1 MSAYTPGPPGGH
13 TQGERT
19 KDGGYRYWCDVCGVE
34 CTAGSPAGPSTSDG
48 GIHRCYACYRAY
60 DARLALV
67 RVAAPDMLRVLR
79 VAVAVARDRHARGE
93 DLPVWFQDAEAAIAN
108 VEPVLGVSRG

>member
-1 MSAYTPGPPGGH
+1 MSAHTPGPPLGH

-19 KDGGYRYWCDVCGVE
+19 YDGGYRYWCDVCGE
-34 CTAGSPAGPSTSDG
+34 ELWGHQLWPSTSDG

-93 DLPVWFQDAEAAIAN
+93 DLPVWFRDAEAVIA
-108 VEPVLGVSRG
+108 ETERAR